1 MSTPPLNWALTPP
14 QQLWA
19 KRTKRKESKN
29 PVSNIYSRA
38 TAQHWCKTDTQTD
51 KIELKTYQS
60 VHRHRQLKICHGKGQ
75 SASKMVPTKWT
86 ATYRSMRLDSCLFS
100 YIKINLKWIKDL
112 NLGSETRKLLEDDA
126 VWAWF
131 SLLIPQEYKQLKKKQ
146 TNGSTAKQEAWGSAQ
161 TTSRQ
166 NRCTNKSTDGT
177 ESSHTWSLTDN
188 ILP

>member
-19 KRTKRKESKN
+19 KRTKREESKN
-29 PVSNIYSRA
+29 PISNIYSKA
-38 TAQHWCKTDTQTD
+38 TAQHWCKTDTQMD
-51 KIELKTYQS
+51 KMELKTYQS

-75 SASKMVPTKWT
+75 FASKMVPTKWT

-131 SLLIPQEYKQLKKKQ
+131 SYWSPK
-146 TNGSTAKQEAWGSAQ
+146 STSNWRK
-161 TTSRQ
+161 SRQ
-166 NRCTNKSTDGT
+166 MEAQQSRKLEEVHRQLLDRTGALASQPMGQNPVIHGA
-177 ESSHTWSLTDN
+177 
-188 ILP
+188 